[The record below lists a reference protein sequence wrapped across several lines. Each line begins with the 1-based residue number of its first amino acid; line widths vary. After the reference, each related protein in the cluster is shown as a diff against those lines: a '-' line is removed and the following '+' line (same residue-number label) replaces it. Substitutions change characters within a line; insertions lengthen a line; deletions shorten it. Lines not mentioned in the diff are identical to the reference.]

1 MSDAAPR
8 IGRPAGTCPD
18 TVRMMSDAAPR
29 IGLVLGAG
37 GVAGGAF
44 HAGVLAAL
52 HDVTGWDPR
61 SAAVIVG
68 TSAGSIAGAALRA
81 GLSAADSLARAQDQR
96 LSPEGERL
104 LREVGAPR
112 PPTRLRPNR
121 DTRLAAQLVATL
133 GRAAAQ
139 PFKARPLALLAGLLP
154 DGSVSTDMIAEGIS
168 ALHDDDWPLD
178 PLWIC
183 AVRQGDGRRVVFGRD
198 DRKPPL
204 PDAVAA
210 SCAIPSFFQPVAIDG
225 ETYIDGGVH
234 SPTNADVLRRLE
246 PGLDLVLVSSPMSV
260 AGSGVRLAADQPARR
275 WSATLLVGEVRRLRR
290 VGIPVLAFQPTPAD
304 ASVMGANAMDLTR
317 RAAIAAQAYEST
329 RRRLERADTRER
341 LAPLLA

>member
-1 MSDAAPR
+1 MSD
-8 IGRPAGTCPD
+8 
-18 TVRMMSDAAPR
+18 TVPR

-52 HDVTGWDPR
+52 HDATGWDPR
-61 SAAVIVG
+61 NASVIVG

-81 GLSAADSLARAQDQR
+81 GLSAADSLARAQDR
-96 LSPEGERL
+96 ALSPEGARL

-112 PPTRLRPNR
+112 PPARLRPSR
-121 DTRLAAQLVATL
+121 EGPLAAQLIATL

-139 PFKARPLALLAGLLP
+139 PFKARPIALLAALLP
-154 DGSVSTDMIAEGIS
+154 DGSVSTDIIAEGIS
-168 ALHDDDWPLD
+168 AFHDDHWPLD

-183 AVRQGDGRRVVFGRD
+183 AVRQADGRRVVFGRD

-210 SCAIPSFFQPVAIDG
+210 SCAIPSFFQPVSIDG
-225 ETYIDGGVH
+225 DTYIDGGVH
-234 SPTNADVLRRLE
+234 SPTNADVLRRLD
-246 PGLDLVLVSSPMSV
+246 PALDLVLVSSPMSI
-260 AGSGVRLAADQPARR
+260 AGGGLRLAADQASRR
-275 WSATLLVGEVRRLRR
+275 WSAALLLGESRRLHRAG
-290 VGIPVLAFQPTPAD
+290 VPVLSFQPTPHD
-304 ASVMGANAMDLTR
+304 ASVMGVNAMDVTR

-329 RRRLERADTRER
+329 IRRLERADTREH
-341 LAPLLA
+341 LAPLFR